1 MRILFG
7 IPYKE
12 HLEIALS
19 EVDAFR
25 NLGAEVEVSDYS
37 NSGKVAGVFKSFI
50 LVLKN
55 AIKIKR
61 KVIKHKTDIVYLNT
75 SLDRKTLIRDSI
87 SIFLIKLFNN
97 RTKVVLKVHGSE
109 ETIVRANSIL
119 KRYVFGH
126 ADIFLLLSKE
136 EKANFL
142 RAGLDERKALI
153 TANPIDTTAYKPD
166 PAFKEKLGMPANVIV
181 LLFVGRLMETK
192 GILDLVEACKL
203 LEKHQID
210 YRLFCLGSGPLESA
224 IKQAISEDGVSKI
237 KLTGYIPEDDTK
249 YYYSNCDIMI
259 LPTYHSEGFPMAVF
273 RAIAAGK
280 AVITT
285 RIRAAADYLEENKN
299 CLWVNKQD
307 PTDLYNKIVELT
319 ENETLRLNMGLNN
332 LSLAREFTA
341 ERIAQNFMELYA
353 ATDKT

>member
-1 MRILFG
+1 MNILFG

-19 EVDAFR
+19 EVEAFR

-37 NSGKVAGVFKSFI
+37 NSGKVTGTFNSLI

-55 AIKIKR
+55 AIAIKR
-61 KVIKHKTDIVYLNT
+61 KVIKRKIEIVYLNT

-87 SIFLIKLFNN
+87 SIFIIKLFNN
-97 RTKVVLKVHGSE
+97 KTKVVLKVHGSE
-109 ETIVRANSIL
+109 ETIVKASSSL
-119 KRYVFGH
+119 KRYVFRR
-126 ADIFLLLSKE
+126 ADIFLLLSNE

-142 RAGLDERKALI
+142 RAGLESKKALI
-153 TANPIDTTAYKPD
+153 TANPIHIASYKPD
-166 PAFKEKLGMPANVIV
+166 PEFKENLGISKKAIV

-203 LEKHQID
+203 LKKHQMD
-210 YRLFCLGSGPLESA
+210 YTLFCLGSGPLEPVL
-224 IKQAISEDGVSKI
+224 KQMVGEYELPI

-273 RAIAAGK
+273 RAVAAGK

-285 RIRAAADYLEENKN
+285 QIRAAADYLKENEN

-307 PTDLYNKIVELT
+307 PVDLYNKIVVLA

-332 LSLAREFTA
+332 LSLAKEFTA
-341 ERIAQNFMELYA
+341 EKIARNFMELYA
-353 ATDKT
+353 AAVNT